1 VLAEYSTLDQ
11 AHTQWRAERE
21 ILIEQIE
28 VKQNALKMQ
37 NEESKRITAEH
48 QRELTML
55 NEQLLNVQQK
65 FADEVSAKKVLES

>member
-1 VLAEYSTLDQ
+1 LDQ